1 MAPWASHQDA
11 AIGSAPLWSAAN
23 AGAVLR
29 ESGLLLSVS
38 LRVLTGRSNRVAGP
52 LRNRSRSWVS
62 TNLTSE

>member
-29 ESGLLLSVS
+29 ESGLLLRSVS
-38 LRVLTGRSNRVAGP
+38 ESSLAGATAWLVP
-52 LRNRSRSWVS
+52 YVTEVVRGSPQI
-62 TNLTSE
+62 